1 MNNTYIKYV
10 SELVL
15 KMKMG
20 EICINRKNMMVYILN
35 TIQKRIGI
43 VMGNS
48 KGNVRTGGWVGGK
61 KEGRTHQVYL

>member
-1 MNNTYIKYV
+1 MYIKNA

-35 TIQKRIGI
+35 TLQKRIGI

-48 KGNVRTGGWVGGK
+48 KGNVRTAG
-61 KEGRTHQVYL
+61 

>member
-1 MNNTYIKYV
+1 MYIKNA

-35 TIQKRIGI
+35 TIQKQIGI

-48 KGNVRTGGWVGGK
+48 KGNVRTAGWVGGRK
-61 KEGRTHQVYL
+61 DGRTHQVYL